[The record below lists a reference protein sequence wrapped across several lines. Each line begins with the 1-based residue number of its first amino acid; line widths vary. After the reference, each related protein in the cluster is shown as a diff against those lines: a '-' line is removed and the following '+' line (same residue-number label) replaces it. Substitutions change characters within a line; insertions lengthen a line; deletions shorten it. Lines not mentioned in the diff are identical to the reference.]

1 MLQADAVKIIKPH
14 NFQPNFLF
22 IEKKLITYTS
32 NKLKNTN

>member
-22 IEKKLITYTS
+22 IEKKTDNIH
-32 NKLKNTN
+32 